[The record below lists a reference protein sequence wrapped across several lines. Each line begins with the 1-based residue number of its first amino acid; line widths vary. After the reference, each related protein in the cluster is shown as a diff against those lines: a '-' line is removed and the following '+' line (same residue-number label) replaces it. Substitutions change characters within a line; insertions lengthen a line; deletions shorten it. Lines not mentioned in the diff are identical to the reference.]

1 MKEKLYS
8 LPRPLQKQV
17 LIRLAAGAVFIF
29 LMIVVL
35 ICSRDLYFALP
46 CALLSGYLLIN
57 GGRVFYHGYRGDY
70 IRIQGICEEIEAVG
84 IRKRIKSIRI
94 AFDGYS
100 IKIPVCQRMKRLA
113 VGDTVIVYLSE
124 KAPVYEQDGGYMIC
138 SYDAL
143 ETEKGC
149 NQNESR

>member
-1 MKEKLYS
+1 MKEKLNM
-8 LPRPLQKQV
+8 LPKSLQKQV
-17 LIRLAAGAVFIF
+17 LIRLAAGAVFLL
-29 LMIVVL
+29 LMIV
-35 ICSRDLYFALP
+35 IFIYSRDLYFALP

-57 GGRVFYHGYRGDY
+57 GSWLFYHGYHGEYVR
-70 IRIQGICEEIEAVG
+70 IRGICEEIETVG
-84 IRKRIKSIRI
+84 LRKRIKSIRI

-100 IKIPVCQRMKRLA
+100 VRIPVHQRIKRLA

-124 KAPVYEQDGGYMIC
+124 KTPVYEQDGGYMIC
-138 SYDAL
+138 GYDAL

>member
-17 LIRLAAGAVFIF
+17 LIRLAAGAIFIF

-70 IRIQGICEEIEAVG
+70 VRIQGICEEIESVG

-100 IKIPVCQRMKRLA
+100 VKIPVRQRMKRLA

-138 SYDAL
+138 SYDTL

>member
-1 MKEKLYS
+1 MKEKFYH
-8 LPRPLQKQV
+8 LPKPLQKQV
-17 LIRLAAGAVFIF
+17 LIQLAAGAVFLF
-29 LMIVVL
+29 LMVV
-35 ICSRDLYFALP
+35 IFACFRDSYFALP
-46 CALLSGYLLIN
+46 CTLLSGYLLIN
-57 GGRVFYHGYRGDY
+57 GGRVFYHGYQGEYVR
-70 IRIQGICEEIEAVG
+70 IRGICKEIETVG

-94 AFDGYS
+94 TFDGYS
-100 IKIPVCQRMKRLA
+100 VRILVRQRMKKLV

-138 SYDAL
+138 SYDTM

>member
-70 IRIQGICEEIEAVG
+70 IRIQGICEEIETVG
-84 IRKRIKSIRI
+84 IRKRIKNIRI

-100 IKIPVCQRMKRLA
+100 VKIPVRQRMKRLA